1 MFNFLAIARA
11 LRLLRAGISDK
22 NLTDI
27 VDAAV
32 QLGTLFGFGR
42 ETEQLAKVIEA
53 KTFAEGVA
61 AAGEFLLMLAT
72 HLATG
77 VPTLRA
83 PGDQADDVEQSIA
96 GVEAL
101 GTPTTATT
109 ANIVVRDDVEAAD
122 ASPVDAP
129 KVAPLPLILAI
140 LQLIRLLK

>member
-1 MFNFLAIARA
+1 MFNFIAIARA

-32 QLGTLFGFGR
+32 QLGTLFGFGK
-42 ETEQLAKVIEA
+42 ETEQLARVIEA
-53 KTFAEGVA
+53 KTFADGVH
-61 AAGEFLLMLAT
+61 AAGEFLLMVAT

-83 PGDQADDVEQSIA
+83 PGESVDDLESAISA
-96 GVEAL
+96 VEAL
-101 GTPTTATT
+101 GTPTTST

-122 ASPVDAP
+122 APPVTAA
-129 KVAPLPLILAI
+129 VAPLPLILAI
-140 LQLIRLLK
+140 LQMIRLFQK